1 MSNTSDRWKSQG
13 GINRRPTNNILSN
26 NKQSTDTLAIP
37 QQLGISNTT
46 VQQYGDKR
54 DMDNSSLYKLIEGE
68 QSYDN
73 IIAYY
78 SFNNLTNTT
87 TNTNTN
93 SSIQLSSNLSIKNK
107 TLNNRLVQINY
118 FDLSLNGAN
127 NSNRQ
132 FDPYAVYVPT
142 YSQNAIQFRNN
153 SKVLI
158 SANSLNTLNTLG
170 QTENNETISTILT
183 FETFVYI
190 PTGTTNFCIFALDDI
205 YQHGLYQASPDY
217 SSDCFYLWYKGG
229 SFGSQT
235 QMYYHFDNSNNTI
248 DISNNNCGSLDAN
261 KWHKIMVVFGGSYIA
276 IYIDGLQ
283 TNKWLT
289 SGGSYVPDKP
299 IAFNLG
305 TLYSKY
311 SVPYGQGG
319 NIPQSQL
326 LSTNVQ
332 TSVNNINDVGPMLLD
347 AKISLKAN
355 TQEFIEYLA
364 NPGNGHKYATSRVP
378 NSNQNSLIYLL
389 SNEFIGFNAN
399 LTCESNAIVNGELT
413 TYGETNVY
421 AQSNFHDTAHFYG
434 NVIFDTSATLVY
446 DSSLASHIDIFSSAA
461 YVNAN
466 NNTNKASLL
475 IQNAGGLP
483 ENTQM
488 PSILVYN
495 SINPVQDTTNTDNLV
510 FSISGDNVSVGP
522 NYGGNTFNVT
532 GDSLFNGDTNI
543 AGNLNIVGNTTHGG
557 GNFTHDGTMY
567 LNNLAVSGQTTMVG
581 KVDISNN
588 VSIDGSLNVT
598 NDANIHGVTVGVGGG
613 NILSNCVVGQ
623 TALSENTIGSYNSAF
638 GPSAGTSNINGNNNT
653 YIGYGADNSGNN
665 ISNSTAVGYD
675 AKITNSDQIVLGR
688 STNAPTVYIPGNV
701 GIGTDNLDGLYA
713 LDVSGGAYVGG
724 SLNVTN
730 DANVHGITIGVGA
743 GAISSN
749 CVVGQ
754 TALSENTSGS
764 YNSVFGY
771 NAGSTNTIG
780 VNNTFLGYNSTAD
793 ANNYNNSTALG
804 YNATITHSD
813 QIVLG
818 QTTNAPTVY
827 IPGNLGIGIDNQDS
841 IYAVHIGGG
850 VRIDG
855 SLNVTSGGATIH
867 GVTTFNSS
875 VYGVTTQEYD
885 DVIGNKFATLDWVNW
900 FTQNGGG
907 LWRLS
912 AENNTHMYNTDFR
925 NVGIGTQ
932 NPNYTLDVS
941 GSANISNT
949 LSVSGDATISGGATI
964 NNGLTVK
971 NQLTVNNGARIHG
984 SMTVDDAITLNGS
997 MTVSNSIGISN
1008 GMSIYGGGATI
1019 DGSVNIVGYT
1029 EISGNTVIDGF
1040 ASVKKISIG
1049 TTLIDPSYVL
1059 LASGDVAVIGN
1070 IMHTGTVTHTGTIDM
1085 TGSINIDGDTIHSGN
1100 HTHTGGIMAVNI
1112 LDVSGNGKIGGM
1124 LDISG
1129 GCSVGG
1135 KLVVSG
1141 GATISGMSNFTGS
1154 VTGQTSNNTSG
1165 TEFATLNWVNSYING
1180 GVGGWTEKEDVN
1192 GNYNIYNVNNGNVGI
1207 GTGTD
1212 IPKSKLDVRG
1222 GLYVENDASINGI
1235 TVGVG
1240 GGGLSSNCVVGNSS
1254 LANNNNTGTS
1264 NTAIGDKTLYSN
1276 TNGGYNTAIGNSALY
1291 SNASGSYNTATGQN
1305 SLYSNAS
1312 GSYNIASG
1320 QNALY
1325 SNTIGSYN
1333 IASGYHAGQTNGTG
1347 SNNTYIGNGADCTD
1361 SSYNN
1366 STAIGYLAQITK
1378 SDQIVFG
1385 QISYGNIVAP
1395 SVYIPGNV
1403 GIGTDTP
1410 HTNLDVDGGVY
1421 VSNNL
1426 DVSGIITTSN
1436 DAMIHGIT
1444 VGIGGGNILSNSVV
1458 GHLSLHNN
1466 TTGTANS
1473 AFGFE
1478 ALNSNTDGE
1487 YNSAFGSNAG
1497 QANIT
1502 GSGNT
1507 FLGYGTTADAND
1519 YNNSTALG
1527 YQATITQSNQLVLG
1541 QTTNAPT
1548 VYIPGNVGIGTDNP
1562 TSGYTLDVSG
1572 GVYIDGSFNVTRGA
1586 TINGTSHFTGTVI
1599 GVTSVNNGG
1608 TEFATLDWVNGKIS
1622 TDGGGW
1628 GASIVSNNT
1637 DIYNTNTGNVG
1648 IGTDSPQ
1655 TTLDVS
1661 GWVHVGGNVGIG
1673 TYNPPTSGYALDV
1686 NGNLFVDGNIT
1697 TDPNNTNLTI
1707 SSYNCSFVQA
1717 SAEYLTVTYDS
1728 TIQGSLSVTD
1738 DITCDSNMT
1747 VAGDITVEQNMSVSQ
1762 TVTATTFNA
1771 NSDLRLK
1778 ENIYVLTNSL
1788 EKICAIR
1795 GVEYNWKADDAK
1807 KLHSG
1812 VIAQEVKEVIPE
1824 AVNSENEEKYSVDYN
1839 AIIGHLIEAVK
1850 TLKQEVDELKQE
1862 VDDLNGQLK
1871 K

>member
-1 MSNTSDRWKSQG
+1 
-13 GINRRPTNNILSN
+13 
-26 NKQSTDTLAIP
+26 
-37 QQLGISNTT
+37 
-46 VQQYGDKR
+46 
-54 DMDNSSLYKLIEGE
+54 
-68 QSYDN
+68 
-73 IIAYY
+73 
-78 SFNNLTNTT
+78 
-87 TNTNTN
+87 
-93 SSIQLSSNLSIKNK
+93 
-107 TLNNRLVQINY
+107 
-118 FDLSLNGAN
+118 
-127 NSNRQ
+127 
-132 FDPYAVYVPT
+132 
-142 YSQNAIQFRNN
+142 
-153 SKVLI
+153 
-158 SANSLNTLNTLG
+158 
-170 QTENNETISTILT
+170 
-183 FETFVYI
+183 
-190 PTGTTNFCIFALDDI
+190 
-205 YQHGLYQASPDY
+205 
-217 SSDCFYLWYKGG
+217 
-229 SFGSQT
+229 
-235 QMYYHFDNSNNTI
+235 
-248 DISNNNCGSLDAN
+248 
-261 KWHKIMVVFGGSYIA
+261 
-276 IYIDGLQ
+276 
-283 TNKWLT
+283 
-289 SGGSYVPDKP
+289 
-299 IAFNLG
+299 LG

-332 TSVNNINDVGPMLLD
+332 TSVNNINDDGPMLLD

-461 YVNAN
+461 YVNDN
-466 NNTNKASLL
+466 NNNNKASLL

-495 SINPVQDTTNTDNLV
+495 SINRIQDTTNTDNLV
-510 FSISGDNVSVGP
+510 FSISGDNVSIGP

-532 GDSLFNGDTNI
+532 GDSLFDGDTSI
-543 AGNLNIVGNTTHGG
+543 VGNLNIVGNTTHGG

-623 TALSENTIGSYNSAF
+623 TALSENTVGSYNSAF

-653 YIGYGADNSGNN
+653 YIGYGTDNSGNN

-964 NNGLTVK
+964 NNELTVK

-997 MTVSNSIGISN
+997 MTVSNSIGIYN

-1019 DGSVNIVGYT
+1019 DGSVSIVGYT

-1049 TTLIDPSYVL
+1049 TTLIDPNYIL
-1059 LASGDVAVIGN
+1059 LVSGDLAFFGDI
-1070 IMHTGTVTHTGTIDM
+1070 IHTGTVTHVGTIDM
-1085 TGSINIDGDTIHSGN
+1085 SGSINIDGDTIHSGGN
-1100 HTHTGGIMAVNI
+1100 HTHTGGIMAINI
-1112 LDVSGNGKIGGM
+1112 LDVSGNGTIGGQ
-1124 LDISG
+1124 LNVSS

-1135 KLVVSG
+1135 NLDVSG

-1154 VTGQTSNNTSG
+1154 VTGQTTKNTSG
-1165 TEFATLNWVNSYING
+1165 KEFATLDWVNSYING

-1305 SLYSNAS
+1305 ALYSNAS

-1325 SNTIGSYN
+1325 SNTTGSYN

-1347 SNNTYIGNGADCTD
+1347 SNNTYIGNDADCTD

-1366 STAIGYLAQITK
+1366 STAIGYLATK
-1378 SDQIVFG
+1378 
-1385 QISYGNIVAP
+1385 
-1395 SVYIPGNV
+1395 
-1403 GIGTDTP
+1403 
-1410 HTNLDVDGGVY
+1410 
-1421 VSNNL
+1421 
-1426 DVSGIITTSN
+1426 
-1436 DAMIHGIT
+1436 
-1444 VGIGGGNILSNSVV
+1444 
-1458 GHLSLHNN
+1458 
-1466 TTGTANS
+1466 
-1473 AFGFE
+1473 
-1478 ALNSNTDGE
+1478 
-1487 YNSAFGSNAG
+1487 
-1497 QANIT
+1497 
-1502 GSGNT
+1502 
-1507 FLGYGTTADAND
+1507 
-1519 YNNSTALG
+1519 
-1527 YQATITQSNQLVLG
+1527 
-1541 QTTNAPT
+1541 
-1548 VYIPGNVGIGTDNP
+1548 
-1562 TSGYTLDVSG
+1562 
-1572 GVYIDGSFNVTRGA
+1572 
-1586 TINGTSHFTGTVI
+1586 
-1599 GVTSVNNGG
+1599 
-1608 TEFATLDWVNGKIS
+1608 
-1622 TDGGGW
+1622 
-1628 GASIVSNNT
+1628 
-1637 DIYNTNTGNVG
+1637 
-1648 IGTDSPQ
+1648 
-1655 TTLDVS
+1655 
-1661 GWVHVGGNVGIG
+1661 
-1673 TYNPPTSGYALDV
+1673 
-1686 NGNLFVDGNIT
+1686 
-1697 TDPNNTNLTI
+1697 
-1707 SSYNCSFVQA
+1707 
-1717 SAEYLTVTYDS
+1717 
-1728 TIQGSLSVTD
+1728 
-1738 DITCDSNMT
+1738 
-1747 VAGDITVEQNMSVSQ
+1747 
-1762 TVTATTFNA
+1762 
-1771 NSDLRLK
+1771 
-1778 ENIYVLTNSL
+1778 
-1788 EKICAIR
+1788 
-1795 GVEYNWKADDAK
+1795 
-1807 KLHSG
+1807 
-1812 VIAQEVKEVIPE
+1812 
-1824 AVNSENEEKYSVDYN
+1824 
-1839 AIIGHLIEAVK
+1839 
-1850 TLKQEVDELKQE
+1850 
-1862 VDDLNGQLK
+1862 
-1871 K
+1871 